1 MLTAILHGK
10 AGRVELEKEQ
20 LRWREVFQ
28 RNEDLLTSVFF
39 GRLGYLSDDL
49 QRQIMALLIGAPLA
63 DDLGVLQ
70 DLSFW
75 PQLKGGDGR
84 RYVEPDVLLS
94 FERHLLVVE
103 VKPPFGGK
111 QYVEQWHAEIEA
123 LLRDN
128 DEDKAIV
135 FLALGRNMPD
145 WRQQADEVELHFDDD
160 GVQVMC
166 REWRELLHGLHRLV
180 DSAGLQDRRVL
191 ADWQDA
197 FKLFGL
203 REAVA
208 PYAPLLKLSTDRPMH
223 AADID
228 LLKRWQPP
236 PDRQFATRKIDWQSL
251 LPIATELE
259 EGALKWIFPESK
271 P

>member
-49 QRQIMALLIGAPLA
+49 QHQVVSLLIGAPLA
-63 DDLGVLQ
+63 SELGTLQ
-70 DLSFW
+70 GLSFW
-75 PQLKGGDGR
+75 PQLKGLEGR

-94 FERHLLVVE
+94 FEQHLLVVE

-111 QYVEQWHAEIEA
+111 QDAEQWRAEIKA
-123 LLRDN
+123 LLREN
-128 DEDKAIV
+128 EEDKAIV
-135 FLALGRNMPD
+135 FLALGRNVPD
-145 WRQQADEVELHFDDD
+145 WRLQADDVESHFADD
-160 GVQVMC
+160 GVQVLC
-166 REWRELLHGLHRLV
+166 REWRELMHGLHRLM
-180 DSAGLQDRRVL
+180 DLADLQDRRVL

-203 REAVA
+203 RETVA
-208 PYAPLLKLSTDRPMH
+208 PYAPLLKLTADRPML

-228 LLKRWQPP
+228 LVSHWEPRPE
-236 PDRQFATRKIDWQSL
+236 RQFSSRKINWQSL
-251 LPIATELE
+251 LPVAAGLE
-259 EGALKWIFPESK
+259 EGVLKWIFPESK
-271 P
+271 R